1 MPTEIYIS
9 YCTTASVDQK
19 RIKGKVDTPV
29 IGFALELQH
38 QGHSIMAYVIIY
50 FCLFLMASFN
60 DKLSDK
66 LSPLAVVV
74 SRLTVYLD
82 CINLYLCYLSYLNGF
97 HIVSNIVLL
106 HLIPIFGNI
115 RSSYLRKNQQEAA
128 AKKVECITTVVVPLI
143 SVVVIVL
150 FYFFGADVE
159 DKVGADLEAGRI
171 EL

>member
-1 MPTEIYIS
+1 
-9 YCTTASVDQK
+9 
-19 RIKGKVDTPV
+19 
-29 IGFALELQH
+29 
-38 QGHSIMAYVIIY
+38 MAYVIIY

-106 HLIPIFGNI
+106 HLIPIICQYLNGFHIVSNIVLLHLIPIFGNI

-143 SVVVIVL
+143 SVVVNVIVL

>member
-1 MPTEIYIS
+1 
-9 YCTTASVDQK
+9 
-19 RIKGKVDTPV
+19 
-29 IGFALELQH
+29 
-38 QGHSIMAYVIIY
+38 MAYVIIY
-50 FCLFLMASFN
+50 FFYFYFIYYRICLALMAAFSVN
-60 DKLSDK
+60 LKLDK
-66 LSPLAVVV
+66 LSPLAVTVV
-74 SRLTVYLD
+74 SGLTVYLD
-82 CINLYLCYLSYLNGF
+82 CINLYPKPIEGLSYLNGF

>member
-1 MPTEIYIS
+1 
-9 YCTTASVDQK
+9 
-19 RIKGKVDTPV
+19 
-29 IGFALELQH
+29 
-38 QGHSIMAYVIIY
+38 MAYVIIY
-50 FCLFLMASFN
+50 FFYFYFIYYRICLALMAAFSLN
-60 DKLSDK
+60 LKLDK
-66 LSPLAVVV
+66 LSPLAVTVV
-74 SRLTVYLD
+74 SGLTVYLD

-143 SVVVIVL
+143 SVVVNVIVL

>member
-1 MPTEIYIS
+1 
-9 YCTTASVDQK
+9 
-19 RIKGKVDTPV
+19 
-29 IGFALELQH
+29 
-38 QGHSIMAYVIIY
+38 MAYVIIY
-50 FCLFLMASFN
+50 FFYFYFIYYRICLALMAAFSVN
-60 DKLSDK
+60 LKLDK
-66 LSPLAVVV
+66 LSPLAVTVV
-74 SRLTVYLD
+74 SGLTVYLD
-82 CINLYLCYLSYLNGF
+82 CINLYLCYMSYLNGF

>member
-1 MPTEIYIS
+1 
-9 YCTTASVDQK
+9 
-19 RIKGKVDTPV
+19 
-29 IGFALELQH
+29 
-38 QGHSIMAYVIIY
+38 MAYVIIY

-82 CINLYLCYLSYLNGF
+82 CINLYPKPIEGLSYLNGF

-106 HLIPIFGNI
+106 PPIFGNI
-115 RSSYLRKNQQEAA
+115 LSSYLRSKNKEAA